1 MICMVDLTDDER
13 KIVDAMKS
21 LGTFDEAKAK
31 DAEQICAASPLPKGK
46 VSSLLINLANKKVV
60 KRVARHK
67 SAGYYLMMKDV

>member
-1 MICMVDLTDDER
+1 MVDLTDDER

-21 LGTFDEAKAK
+21 LGTFEEAEAK

-60 KRVARHK
+60 RRVARHK
-67 SAGYYLMMKDV
+67 SAGYYLLISDV